1 MKPHAANMIPAR
13 PAHAIHRAVLPGRE
27 PRGARRA
34 RAMAR
39 VIAHGRA
46 LASAALACLL
56 LAGAA
61 PQALAE
67 RADRDKPV
75 NVEADAM
82 RYDDLRQTNVFTGNV
97 RLTKGTMAIRADRL
111 VLRQDAEGHQYA
123 TANGNLASFRQK
135 REGADQFV
143 VGVGEQLEYDGK
155 ADTIRL
161 QNRANLKRLEN
172 DRVTDELHGSLIVY
186 DARTESITVQG
197 GGPSSATPE
206 NPAGRVRVV
215 IQPRSAGQAAAP
227 DPAPLAPAPRLQSV
241 PR

>member
-1 MKPHAANMIPAR
+1 MKPRAANMIPAR
-13 PAHAIHRAVLPGRE
+13 PVHATHRAPLQGRE
-27 PRGARRA
+27 RRGARRA
-34 RAMAR
+34 RGWAR
-39 VIAHGRA
+39 GCRHARA
-46 LASAALACLL
+46 LASAAIACLL
-56 LAGAA
+56 LAGVA

-67 RADRDKPV
+67 RADRNKPV

-82 RYDDLRQTNVFTGNV
+82 RYDDLKQTNVFTGNV
-97 RLTKGTMAIRADRL
+97 RLTKGTIAIRADRL
-111 VLRQDAEGHQYA
+111 VLRQDADGHQYA
-123 TANGNLASFRQK
+123 IASGNLASFRQK

-143 VGVGEQLEYDGK
+143 VGVGEQIEYDGK
-155 ADTIRL
+155 AETITL

-186 DARTESITVQG
+186 DARTESISVQG

-215 IQPRSAGQAAAP
+215 IQPRGAGQAPAP
-227 DPAPLAPAPRLQSV
+227 DPTPLAPAQRLQSA